1 MRRISLFIVINAIS
15 LYIVSVLMKSVYI
28 GSLASLITLTIIF
41 GLLNLIVKPVIEFF
55 SLPITFLTLGLFSFV
70 VNGLVL
76 KLAFNIVPGTSLHGF
91 FNAIIA
97 AVLLTIANTIFYN
110 VFDSEYI
117 NKIFTKDMVFI

>member
-55 SLPITFLTLGLFSFV
+55 SLPITFV

-110 VFDSEYI
+110 VFDS
-117 NKIFTKDMVFI
+117 

>member
-76 KLAFNIVPGTSLHGF
+76 KLR
-91 FNAIIA
+91 
-97 AVLLTIANTIFYN
+97 
-110 VFDSEYI
+110 SEERRVGKECLRLCRSRWSPYH
-117 NKIFTKDMVFI
+117 

>member
-55 SLPITFLTLGLFSFV
+55 SLPLSFLTLCS
-70 VNGLVL
+70 
-76 KLAFNIVPGTSLHGF
+76 PS
-91 FNAIIA
+91 
-97 AVLLTIANTIFYN
+97 IFYQ
-110 VFDSEYI
+110 VMHLGLQ
-117 NKIFTKDMVFI
+117 K

>member
-55 SLPITFLTLGLFSFV
+55 
-70 VNGLVL
+70 
-76 KLAFNIVPGTSLHGF
+76 
-91 FNAIIA
+91 
-97 AVLLTIANTIFYN
+97 
-110 VFDSEYI
+110 
-117 NKIFTKDMVFI
+117 

>member
-76 KLAFNIVPGTSLHGF
+76 TSLHGF

-110 VFDSEYI
+110 VFDS
-117 NKIFTKDMVFI
+117 

>member
-70 VNGLVL
+70 VNGLVS

-110 VFDSEYI
+110 VFDS
-117 NKIFTKDMVFI
+117 